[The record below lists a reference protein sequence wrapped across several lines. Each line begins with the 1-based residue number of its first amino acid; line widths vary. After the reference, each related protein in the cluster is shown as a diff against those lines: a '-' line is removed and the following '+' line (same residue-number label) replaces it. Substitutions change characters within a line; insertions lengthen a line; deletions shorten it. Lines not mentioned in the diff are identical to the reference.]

1 MANSNKSGEKKSC
14 FVIMPISDIE
24 GYESGH
30 FSRVYTHL
38 IKPACED
45 AGFDPI
51 RADEVASSNY
61 IVIDILSKIV
71 ESELVICDLSGKNP
85 NVLYE
90 LGIRQA
96 FNLPTVLIKDIKTD
110 KIFDIQGLRYM
121 EYNQTLRVDAV
132 QKQVKELS
140 KVIRETMKAKGQ
152 DINSLVQLLGVK
164 PAKLP
169 SRVEL
174 SGETSVILSA
184 IKDLSNRITSLEQ
197 VAYSHTVPN
206 AMISQSNKIQTLSDG
221 VYKINGEKMSIG
233 DTLYILGKEL
243 GQLAEVTP
251 HQVLIKNKNGK
262 ISKINANDPRFDQIS
277 IVPF

>member
-1 MANSNKSGEKKSC
+1 MANSSKQVEKKSC
-14 FVIMPISDIE
+14 FVIMPISDVE

-30 FSRVYTHL
+30 FSRVYRHL

-121 EYNQTLRVDAV
+121 EYNQTLRVDTV
-132 QKQVKELS
+132 QKQIKELS
-140 KVIRETMKAKGQ
+140 KVIQETMKAKGQ
-152 DINSLVQLLGVK
+152 DINSLVRAH
-164 PAKLP
+164 P
-169 SRVEL
+169 
-174 SGETSVILSA
+174 
-184 IKDLSNRITSLEQ
+184 
-197 VAYSHTVPN
+197 
-206 AMISQSNKIQTLSDG
+206 
-221 VYKINGEKMSIG
+221 
-233 DTLYILGKEL
+233 
-243 GQLAEVTP
+243 
-251 HQVLIKNKNGK
+251 
-262 ISKINANDPRFDQIS
+262 
-277 IVPF
+277 